1 MSWGERSCKRP
12 CRSLRCTMETCNVD
26 CLSYVWDGVTEAD
39 SYKSKPPKE
48 EPIIE
53 KKLKP
58 WWMKKKGTK

>member
-1 MSWGERSCKRP
+1 
-12 CRSLRCTMETCNVD
+12 METCNVD